1 MTYLFLFT
9 IGPVQSFIAQARK
22 TRDLYAGSRILSN
35 LIEAGVTQFENRGG
49 KVIFPH
55 KSSPSKPNRFLG
67 YLDDTSLDSDEL
79 KVIGESVEEAVKSAW
94 SLMADKAMD
103 NLEKPN
109 GFDQQIEQA
118 LETFWVFHPATE
130 ETYHTDYRDIE
141 RTLGAVKNV
150 RPVHQ
155 YHYQEED
162 GLKILGE
169 RGRKC
174 SLDGERNV
182 QFYRPLN
189 KEEWKNLSKLRRWK
203 LFNKDEEAVKLIA
216 DRDGIGMK
224 AIAAGEGLSAVS
236 FIKRKIEDDDA
247 TAFQP
252 TAYFAAE
259 EFLHKVRNQK
269 ELDQRLAIFKSCF
282 ADSWDEQLLFEEN
295 YTSEYFT
302 AQGINHHFGTPQKA
316 KEKLLDF
323 YGIGKKQNIRKPNGY
338 YALFLF
344 DGDNMGKWL
353 SGVNLKDGH
362 NKGKA
367 LFDFHQNLARLL
379 AEFANGKNEQAK
391 SEGINQYLQHPKG
404 RTIYAGGDDFLGFV
418 NLERMF
424 DVLEWTRG
432 QFDLKINQ
440 QIDHKKENFT
450 FSGGLVIAHY
460 KTPLHVVL
468 DWARATEKAA
478 KKYIH
483 PHGQRKDTLGISVL
497 KASGE
502 ITQAFVPW
510 QLRNYEKNEAETAS
524 KIYWSTEAMKKVVES
539 LRKDFS
545 DKWLRNLDAEFH
557 LMKDRKDGALE
568 LQAGAPGEEMIRAEM
583 RRLLKRACQLNGDK
597 RDSAVNDL
605 LPHLH
610 SLLGDK
616 PTENFG
622 NFSRLLHICD
632 FIERHTNGIKEE
644 NTLSRK
650 ETTHV

>member
-1 MTYLFLFT
+1 MTHLFLFT

-22 TRDLYAGSRILSN
+22 TRDLYAGSQILSD
-35 LIEAGVTQFENRGG
+35 LIESGISEFETAGG

-55 KSSPSKPNRFLG
+55 GSSPSKPNRFLG
-67 YLDDTSLDSDEL
+67 YLDDSSLEPTEL
-79 KVIGESVEEAVKSAW
+79 QKIGENVEKTVKLKW
-94 SLMADKAMD
+94 QEMADDALGKFS
-103 NLEKPN
+103 KPN
-109 GFDQQIEQA
+109 GCDDQITQA
-118 LETFWVFHPATE
+118 LETFWVFHPTKE
-130 ETYHTDYRDIE
+130 KDYHTAYRDIE
-141 RTLGAVKNV
+141 RTLGAIKNV
-150 RPVHQ
+150 RQVHQ

-162 GLKILGE
+162 GVKIYGE

-182 QFYRPLN
+182 KFYRPSG
-189 KEEWKNLSKLRRWK
+189 KEWKNLSKVRRWK
-203 LFNKDEEAVKLIA
+203 LFNETEQEVRLIA
-216 DRDGIGMK
+216 EKDGIGMK
-224 AIAAGEGLSAVS
+224 VIAPGEGLSTVS
-236 FIKRKIEDDDA
+236 FVKRQNKGEDFA
-247 TAFQP
+247 PTAF
-252 TAYFAAE
+252 FAAS
-259 EFLHKVRNQK
+259 EFLHNVNNHQ
-269 ELDQRLAIFKSCF
+269 ELDHRLAIFKSCF
-282 ADSWDEQLLFEEN
+282 AGSWDEQLLFEEN
-295 YTSEYFT
+295 YTDNYFKS
-302 AQGINHHFGTPQKA
+302 QGIDHHFGTPQKA
-316 KEKLLDF
+316 KKKLLDF
-323 YGIGKKQNIRKPNGY
+323 YEHAKKQEIQKPNGY

-353 SGVNLKDGH
+353 SGANLEDGH

-367 LFDFHQNLARLL
+367 IFDFHQNLARLL
-379 AEFANGKNEQAK
+379 AEFANGKDGKAEY
-391 SEGINQYLQHPKG
+391 EGIYQYLQHPKG

-418 NLERMF
+418 NLERIF
-424 DVLEWTRG
+424 EVLEWTRE
-432 QFDLKINQ
+432 QFDEKINQ
-440 QIDHKKENFT
+440 HISNKIEDFT

-468 DWARATEKAA
+468 EWARTTEKAA
-478 KKYIH
+478 KKHIH

-510 QLRNYEKNEAETAS
+510 QLKAYDKFGNEIDSEP
-524 KIYWSTEAMKKVVES
+524 KWSTEAMKKVVES

-568 LQAGAPGEEMIRAEM
+568 LQAGTPGKKMIQAEM
-583 RRLLKRACQLNGDK
+583 GRLLKRACQLKGEE
-597 RDSAVNDL
+597 RDSKVNGL

-632 FIERHTNGIKEE
+632 FIERHTNGLKEE
-644 NTLSRK
+644 KSSNLKKTA
-650 ETTHV
+650 HG